1 MSIILRLM
9 INVWTSILQSLEL
22 SYILHVLSNSTILNF
37 VSRLLCEHDRRI
49 RDFFR
54 VEFGSSIVSVGI
66 TAKVTIRHFFFSNRE
81 RVLALLLKY
90 L

>member
-1 MSIILRLM
+1 M

-22 SYILHVLSNSTILNF
+22 FYILHVLSNSTILNF
-37 VSRLLCEHDRRI
+37 VSRCYYVNMI
-49 RDFFR
+49 AVFRDFFR

-66 TAKVTIRHFFFSNRE
+66 TAKVTIRHFFFSSRE